1 MESGNRKYS
10 RCDFSQIIQ
19 YAFTTQLAGQT
30 STGLLQ
36 DFSYSGL
43 CMLTHDPLHEGQE
56 IVIKS
61 SLTADP
67 ITAVVRWCN
76 NTGNSNYKIGLELK
90 K

>member
-1 MESGNRKYS
+1 MESGKRKYS

-19 YAFTTQLAGQT
+19 YAIPAHIASQA

-43 CMLTHDPLHEGQE
+43 CMLTHHPLQEGEE
-56 IVIKS
+56 IVIRS
-61 SLTADP
+61 SLTTDP
-67 ITAVVRWCN
+67 LTAIVRWCCH
-76 NTGNSNYKIGLELK
+76 TGNSNYRVGLELK